1 MRLFIYLSFS
11 NVGINLPN
19 GEHSIF
25 AYFVDIQ
32 QGEFIPWS
40 ELLPNIQTVI
50 QRGKNYFKSHA
61 LISLKYWYYFI
72 YI

>member
-25 AYFVDIQ
+25 GYFVDIQ
-32 QGEFIPWS
+32 QCEFIPWS
-40 ELLPNIQTVI
+40 ELLPNVQTLV

-61 LISLKYWYYFI
+61 LTSISF
-72 YI
+72 

>member
-25 AYFVDIQ
+25 GYFVDIQ
-32 QGEFIPWS
+32 QCEFIPWS
-40 ELLPNIQTVI
+40 ELLPNVQTLV
-50 QRGKNYFKSHA
+50 QRGKNYFKSQA
-61 LISLKYWYYFI
+61 LTSINF
-72 YI
+72 